1 MVEVLQTAR
10 HEQTAVFKEF
20 LKPIMSKFMSFSNSW
35 LIIWCL
41 DEQYPINQVYSKIL
55 NKVDIAIR
63 IHFWWLNCFKLFIAN
78 TTFRGTILKY
88 NGCIPD
94 KEKIHT
100 FYLQQVYRGSKFGL
114 QCQIIIKDRLDKDQ
128 YEYSTS

>member
-1 MVEVLQTAR
+1 MIDHMMSRWTIPNKSGL
-10 HEQTAVFKEF
+10 FK
-20 LKPIMSKFMSFSNSW
+20 NT
-35 LIIWCL
+35 
-41 DEQYPINQVYSKIL
+41 
-55 NKVDIAIR
+55 KVDIAIS

-88 NGCIPD
+88 NGCFPD